1 MANKT
6 KTEIQMI
13 NKKKIKLRSKGNEI
27 NYVYDVLKMDLKL
40 DQMER
45 IVLN

>member
-13 NKKKIKLRSKGNEI
+13 NKKLNWRFKGNEI